1 MTAPTEERHADDG
14 GRYRLDERIAT
25 GGMGEVWRA
34 TDTALDRQVAVKLLK
49 HEYADDPT
57 FRARFESEARHAAA
71 LHHSG
76 IAQIYDFGAQAAR
89 PFLVMEYVQGQ
100 PLHEL
105 LRGGEP
111 MDAAAAGDLLAQA
124 GDAVG
129 AAHAAGIVHR
139 DVKPANLIVTPDRR
153 VKITD
158 FGIARAAESVALTQT
173 GQVIGTPQYLSPEQA
188 QGQPATPASDVY
200 ALGVVG
206 YEMLT
211 GRRPF
216 VAETPI
222 ATALAHLRDPVPDL
236 PDSVPGPLAGVVRQ
250 ALAKDPAERF
260 ADGTAFAAAVRQA
273 AQGASEQA
281 DIATQVVA
289 APPAT
294 RVLTGVAPVPVATQ
308 THQDRRDPLAA
319 VRRVPLPLILAAGA
333 FVLILVVAVLANL
346 GGDGSAPTKKAS
358 GPASGP
364 TSGTTTKSTQTSSPT
379 ASITLVPSDYV
390 GRPLKDV
397 QRDLEQQDLTV
408 DPQQVANPGGHKA
421 DTVSAISPTDVSPGD
436 TVTVSYYGPE
446 PAPPAPPGHGHG
458 HKGKGKGHKK

>member
-1 MTAPTEERHADDG
+1 MTSASEETHADDG

-49 HEYADDPT
+49 QEYADDPT

-100 PLHEL
+100 PLHEM
-105 LRGGEP
+105 LRSGRP

-188 QGQPATPASDVY
+188 QGQQATPASDVY

-222 ATALAHLRDPVPDL
+222 ATALAHLREPVPDL
-236 PDSVPGPLAGVVRQ
+236 PDGVPGPLAGVVRQ

-273 AQGASEQA
+273 ARAAFAQA
-281 DIATQVVA
+281 DVPTQAVA

-294 RVLTGVAPVPVATQ
+294 RVLTGVAPVPVVTE
-308 THQDRRDPLAA
+308 TTEERRDPLAA
-319 VRRVPLPLILAAGA
+319 VRQVPLPLILAAAA

-346 GGDGSAPTKKAS
+346 GGDDATPTRNAS
-358 GPASGP
+358 GPSSGP
-364 TSGTTTKSTQTSSPT
+364 TSAKTSRTSKA
-379 ASITLVPSDYV
+379 ASVTLTPSDYV
-390 GRPLKDV
+390 GRPLRDV

-408 DPQQVANPGGHKA
+408 DPQQVANPGGHKP
-421 DTVSAISPTDVSPGD
+421 DTVSAISPTEVPPGG

-446 PAPPAPPGHGHG
+446 PAPPGPPPGHGHG